1 MNTCTLEKIK
11 LAYLLQNCFWSISE
25 RNQNANKT
33 QPKRKTKLASYPD
46 CRVTVSCFNI
56 SLDDCVWAMNP
67 ERNTKTQP
75 KCETVCRFAP
85 KRNSKRKSKTQS
97 KTHETNVCERVAK
110 LEQEIDFRARLSHK
124 QMSDFGRMTLN
135 DYKTQ
140 FQNAQFGKG
149 SPSVAPERNP
159 KRGTKRN
166 SKTQTLNVVLK
177 RKTQTRKTQNTKTQF
192 WKH

>member
-56 SLDDCVWAMNP
+56 SLDDP

>member
-1 MNTCTLEKIK
+1 MMGL
-11 LAYLLQNCFWSISE
+11 
-25 RNQNANKT
+25 
-33 QPKRKTKLASYPD
+33 
-46 CRVTVSCFNI
+46 V
-56 SLDDCVWAMNP
+56 
-67 ERNTKTQP
+67 
-75 KCETVCRFAP
+75 
-85 KRNSKRKSKTQS
+85 
-97 KTHETNVCERVAK
+97 
-110 LEQEIDFRARLSHK
+110 
-124 QMSDFGRMTLN
+124 TLN
-135 DYKTQ
+135 GYKTQ